1 MLHDWC
7 SHSSCVIPEIT
18 ELLKWL
24 EGFKPSCPSAHISA
38 CAYCWYRIM
47 GGLADFSI
55 SSTANVRQVL
65 LPVLPLW
72 MVQWK
77 CLGRERPAV
86 QDMPKN
92 GLPKVLTAPKRPITI
107 QASFN
112 HKRCHQQEE
121 ESVHCHSNRHLQN
134 KANHNHYF
142 KYRPELRNPLI
153 LFKFTLFAVNEDW
166 D

>member
-1 MLHDWC
+1 MTGVH
-7 SHSSCVIPEIT
+7 V
-18 ELLKWL
+18 
-24 EGFKPSCPSAHISA
+24 
-38 CAYCWYRIM
+38 WYRRSQSCWKWAFLPLCPYFCLCLLLIYTL

-65 LPVLPLW
+65 LPVLPSW

-92 GLPKVLTAPKRPITI
+92 GPPKVLTAPKRPITI

-112 HKRCHQQEE
+112 HKHCHQQKE

-142 KYRPELRNPLI
+142 KYRPELHNSLI
-153 LFKFTLFAVNEDW
+153 LLKFTLFAVNEDW